1 LSNARGVKMRKGRI
15 IIDFESDDKGECSWN
30 ISREGKDK
38 LNDENLKSL
47 LETVLR
53 DLMSNEF

>member
-1 LSNARGVKMRKGRI
+1 MI
-15 IIDFESDDKGECSWN
+15 KGECSWN

-38 LNDENLKSL
+38 LNDENLISL